1 MSLLGKA
8 RYLTE
13 VKHDHA
19 SALSLMHTALAS
31 YSSFVPAMIE
41 KSKIE
46 LVAGSELYFYAHL
59 PFLSRLL

>member
-19 SALSLMHTALAS
+19 AALSLMQMALAH

-46 LVAGSELYFYAHL
+46 LVAGSELHL
-59 PFLSRLL
+59 FARLSL